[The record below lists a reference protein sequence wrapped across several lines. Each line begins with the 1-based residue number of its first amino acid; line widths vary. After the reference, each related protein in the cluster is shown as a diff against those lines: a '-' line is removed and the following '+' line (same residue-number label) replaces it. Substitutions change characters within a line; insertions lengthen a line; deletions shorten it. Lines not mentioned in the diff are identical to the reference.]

1 MPSAIKTAAPIRVL
15 LAEDQTMLR
24 GALAALLDLE
34 PDITVIAQAVNGRE
48 ALKLVRL
55 HSPDVI
61 VTDIE
66 MPQRTGLELAADI
79 KALAADLKP
88 SDSKARVII
97 LTTFARPGY
106 LRRALDAGA
115 RGYLLKE
122 RPASELAEAIR
133 RVHAGLRAIDPAL
146 AAEAWSADEDPLSD
160 RERQVLQRA
169 GDGRSSAEI
178 AADLRL
184 SEGTVRNYLS
194 EAIAKLGAANRIDA
208 ARIARTR
215 GWL

>member
-1 MPSAIKTAAPIRVL
+1 MTATTAIRVL

-34 PDITVIAQAVNGRE
+34 PDITVIAQAANGHE
-48 ALKLVRL
+48 ALKLARDL
-55 HSPDVI
+55 APDVI

-66 MPQRTGLELAADI
+66 MPQKTGLELASDLN
-79 KALAADLKP
+79 LAE
-88 SDSKARVII
+88 SRARVII

-133 RVHAGLRAIDPAL
+133 RVHSGLRAVDPAL
-146 AAEAWSADEDPLSD
+146 AAEAWTADPDPLSD
-160 RERQVLQRA
+160 RERQILQRA

-194 EAIAKLGAANRIDA
+194 EAIAKLGATNRTDA

>member
-1 MPSAIKTAAPIRVL
+1 VSAAARKIRVL

-24 GALAALLDLE
+24 GALAALLELE
-34 PDITVIAQAVNGRE
+34 PDICVIAQAANGRE
-48 ALKLVRL
+48 AQRL
-55 HSPDVI
+55 AREFTPDVV

-66 MPQRTGLELAADI
+66 MPEMTGLEFAA
-79 KALAADLKP
+79 ALKE
-88 SDSKARVII
+88 SESKSRVII

-133 RVHAGLRAIDPAL
+133 RVHAGLRAVDPAL
-146 AAEAWSADEDPLSD
+146 AAEAWSADEDPLSE
-160 RERQVLQRA
+160 RERRILQRA

-178 AADLRL
+178 AAELRL

-194 EAIAKLGAANRIDA
+194 EAIAKLGAANRVDA
-208 ARIARTR
+208 ARIARSR

>member
-1 MPSAIKTAAPIRVL
+1 
-15 LAEDQTMLR
+15 MLR

-34 PDITVIAQAVNGRE
+34 PDITVIAQATNGSE
-48 ALKLVRL
+48 ALKLARDL
-55 HSPDVI
+55 SPDVI

-66 MPQRTGLELAADI
+66 MPQKTGLELASDLN
-79 KALAADLKP
+79 LAE
-88 SDSKARVII
+88 SKARVII

-133 RVHAGLRAIDPAL
+133 RVHSGLRAVDPAL
-146 AAEAWSADEDPLSD
+146 AAEAWTADPDPLSD
-160 RERQVLQRA
+160 RERQILQRA
-169 GDGRSSAEI
+169 GDGRSSADI
-178 AADLRL
+178 A
-184 SEGTVRNYLS
+184 V
-194 EAIAKLGAANRIDA
+194 LGAANRVDA